1 MSPRK
6 SVGFYLFISFQ
17 LYRFESALHA
27 PLIVF
32 FTLKEKRHA
41 HIIFYRIFIEQIV
54 FLKNKADFSVTVI
67 VVIFLRK
74 TFKRPTVYRYVA
86 AVEVV
91 KSAQN
96 VQKRGLA
103 ATRLAEYKHQSRRGH
118 SKDTPLSASTGGIF
132 FERYVFVVL
141 IKFISILPYQSSGI
155 K

>member
-17 LYRFESALHA
+17 PHSFKRSVCLFVAIIYALQR
-27 PLIVF
+27 
-32 FTLKEKRHA
+32 KRHA
-41 HIIFYRIFIEQIV
+41 HVIFRGVFVEKVV

-103 ATRLAEYKHQSRRGH
+103 ATRLAEYKHQSRRGQLKGH
-118 SKDTPLSASTGGIF
+118 ALKRLHGRHF
-132 FERYVFVVL
+132 F
-141 IKFISILPYQSSGI
+141 
-155 K
+155 